1 MRPTVSDPFQGTSE
15 ILRRDVLLP
24 ERDAS
29 LDLLVNELQHRIRNL
44 FSVVQ
49 CFVVNTEA
57 NTTDDYRTALS
68 ARIAALSDAY
78 SLIESA
84 RDHRISL
91 VKLLERTL
99 KPHAMLSN
107 DCIVLS
113 GPDITLDPHI
123 ALSLHMVFHELATNA
138 SKHGALT
145 SASGSVEVL
154 WDILLES
161 GNKTLGIQWREQGGP
176 AVIKPQ
182 HKGFGTRLIAKA
194 MAGAQVEMDFDSA
207 GLVCRLLLD
216 IEPPSVS
223 REENC

>member
-1 MRPTVSDPFQGTSE
+1 MRPTVSDSFQGSSDIQRRE
-15 ILRRDVLLP
+15 VLLSNRDV
-24 ERDAS
+24 S

-44 FSVVQ
+44 LSVVQ

-57 NTTDDYRTALS
+57 HTTGDYRTAL
-68 ARIAALSDAY
+68 ATRIAALSDAY
-78 SLIESA
+78 NLIESA
-84 RDHRISL
+84 RDHCISL
-91 VKLLERTL
+91 AMLLERTL

-107 DCIVLS
+107 DRIVLS
-113 GPDITLDPHI
+113 GPDITLEPHI
-123 ALSLHMVFHELATNA
+123 ALSLHMIFHELATNA

-161 GNKTLGIQWREQGGP
+161 GNKALGIQWRERGGP
-176 AVIKPQ
+176 EVIKPQ

-194 MAGAQVEMDFDSA
+194 LAGARVEMDFGSA

-216 IEPPSVS
+216 IDPPSVS
-223 REENC
+223 